1 MKISQKI
8 FLLIIHKKNRPKID
22 GKSLARYLYPL
33 TLSVDSTVKNI
44 DNSLRK
50 NGIARGYSTSICVAR
65 KKGRGIAC
73 EKSGAKS
80 LDNFLTQCHVK
91 ERNEKHQKRK
101 KERKD

>member
-65 KKGRGIAC
+65 KKVA
-73 EKSGAKS
+73 ESP
-80 LDNFLTQCHVK
+80 VK
-91 ERNEKHQKRK
+91 KVVQNRLIIF
-101 KERKD
+101 